1 MHYLLRF
8 LLSLLFWGAAAWALK
23 TGEVSAKR
31 SVIKR
36 AEYPLVF
43 HLLVGFY
50 MVFGSIVWLI

>member
-1 MHYLLRF
+1 MDFLLQL